1 MISERRLARFR
12 EVLERRQFGL
22 EVVLDNVFDA
32 HNASAVVRT
41 ADGFGVGAI
50 DLLYTQEEFPDVS
63 RGVSGYARKWTTF
76 RRFENVTALR
86 DDLHA
91 RGLRLL
97 ATHVDPGATPY
108 LDVDWT
114 QPVAVALGNE
124 QRGCCDDLI
133 EAADETVTIPMQGMA
148 QSFNVSVAAALV
160 LGEAARQRT
169 AAGLYAPS
177 WDAAKESI
185 LQEWIA
191 RDEGPRGKPL

>member
-1 MISERRLARFR
+1 MIGKRRLARFR

-41 ADGFGVGAI
+41 ADGFGVGAV
-50 DLLYTQEEFPDVS
+50 DLLYTQEDFPDVS
-63 RGVSGYARKWTTF
+63 RGVSGYARKWTAF
-76 RRFENVTALR
+76 RRYATATALR

-97 ATHVDPGATPY
+97 ATHIDAGATPH
-108 LDVDWT
+108 LDIDWT
-114 QPVAVALGNE
+114 QPVAIALGNE
-124 QRGCCDDLI
+124 QRGCAQDLLD
-133 EAADETVTIPMQGMA
+133 AADETVTIPMLGMA
-148 QSFNVSVAAALV
+148 QSFNVSVAAAIV

-191 RDEGPRGKPL
+191 REEGPRGKPL

>member
-12 EVLERRQFGL
+12 EVLGKRQFGL

-32 HNASAVVRT
+32 HNASAIVRT
-41 ADGFGVGAI
+41 ADGFGVGAV

-63 RGVSGYARKWTTF
+63 RGVSGYARKWATF
-76 RRFENVTALR
+76 RRYESVTALR
-86 DDLHA
+86 DDLHT

-97 ATHVDPGATPY
+97 ATHVDAGATS
-108 LDVDWT
+108 LLNIDWT
-114 QPVAVALGNE
+114 LPVAIALGNE
-124 QRGCCDDLI
+124 QRGCSQDLI
-133 EAADETVTIPMQGMA
+133 ETADEPVTIPMLGMA
-148 QSFNVSVAAALV
+148 QSFNVSVAAAIL

-169 AAGLYAPS
+169 AAGLYTPS

-191 RDEGPRGKPL
+191 REEGPREKPL